1 MNLFS
6 TFGDLLP
13 TPGDL
18 FIILDSHP
26 RGFIPKDR
34 EFIPDLLIHL
44 FSTLD
49 LRGFEL
55 ILTQNRLA
63 KMNVFA
69 SELQNR
75 LANSKSAEILNRL
88 RHIKYEMFPKL

>member
-1 MNLFS
+1 MNS

-13 TPGDL
+13 TPRDL
-18 FIILDSHP
+18 FLILDSQP
-26 RGFIPKDR
+26 RGFIPKVREFILDLGGFIPKVR
-34 EFIPDLLIHL
+34 EFIPDLLVYL

-49 LRGFEL
+49 LRGFQL

-69 SELQNR
+69 SEL
-75 LANSKSAEILNRL
+75 KIG
-88 RHIKYEMFPKL
+88 

>member
-13 TPGDL
+13 TPDPRG
-18 FIILDSHP
+18 FIHYILDSHP
-26 RGFIPKDR
+26 RGFIPKVR
-34 EFIPDLLIHL
+34 EFIPDLIHL

-75 LANSKSAEILNRL
+75 LANSKSASENA
-88 RHIKYEMFPKL
+88 

>member
-1 MNLFS
+1 MNS

-13 TPGDL
+13 TPD
-18 FIILDSHP
+18 P
-26 RGFIPKDR
+26 RGFIPYSRLPTSGIYSEVREFILDLGGFIPKVR
-34 EFIPDLLIHL
+34 EFIPDLLVYL

-69 SELQNR
+69 SEL
-75 LANSKSAEILNRL
+75 KIG
-88 RHIKYEMFPKL
+88 